1 MMKKVVAGF
10 VVAALILMAG
20 LAFVQKHPE
29 ACLHGRL
36 VKTLQPCGSLD
47 HSI

>member
-1 MMKKVVAGF
+1 MTENVVRGF
-10 VVAALILMAG
+10 VVAALILMVW

-36 VKTLQPCGSLD
+36 VKTLQHCGSLD
-47 HSI
+47 PSI

>member
-1 MMKKVVAGF
+1 MIEKVVAGF

-20 LAFVQKHPE
+20 LAFVQEHPE

-47 HSI
+47 PSI